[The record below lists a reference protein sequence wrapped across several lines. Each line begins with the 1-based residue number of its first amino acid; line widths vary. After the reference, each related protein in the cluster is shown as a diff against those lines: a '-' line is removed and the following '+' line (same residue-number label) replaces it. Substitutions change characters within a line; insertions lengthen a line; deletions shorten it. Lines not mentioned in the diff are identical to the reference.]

1 MAFTIHF
8 KKIHFF
14 FFYSLNNYYLNGYLF
29 KIAFKMPFWLWQI
42 ITTPLASFP
51 ISKLWPH
58 TSDMILLLRWLQLSF
73 YFACVLSPFNH
84 VWLCETLWNAV
95 QQAPPSV
102 GFSRQGYWSELPC
115 PPSGD
120 LPNQGSN
127 PGLLCL
133 LHWQAG
139 SLLLAPPGKLKLAF
153 FSVWITLCLELPTIQ
168 RMLTEVPYSGV
179 LFFFF
184 SFLLTAPLST
194 WDLSSPDQ
202 GSNPCSLQLEA
213 RVLTAGLPGKPWR
226 CWERAKIHES

>member
-1 MAFTIHF
+1 
-8 KKIHFF
+8 
-14 FFYSLNNYYLNGYLF
+14 
-29 KIAFKMPFWLWQI
+29 MPFWLWQI

-58 TSDMILLLRWLQLSF
+58 TSDLILLLRWLQLSF

-84 VWLCETLWNAV
+84 VWLCETLWNAA
-95 QQAPPSV
+95 QQAPLSV

-115 PPSGD
+115 SPSGV
-120 LPNQGSN
+120 LPK
-127 PGLLCL
+127 PGIKP
-133 LHWQAG
+133 G
-139 SLLLAPPGKLKLAF
+139 SLMSPALTGRF
-153 FSVWITLCLELPTIQ
+153 FTINTTWET
-168 RMLTEVPYSGV
+168 RARFFFCMDHIMLGVIDNSKMLTEVPYSRV
-179 LFFFF
+179 LFCFFF

-213 RVLTAGLPGKPWR
+213 RVLTAGPPGKPWR